1 MHLPTDNAFNEPCKP
16 GPVRLRIRV
25 AGIIVQDEKLLVTG
39 YSINAHRFFSLPG
52 GGQEYG
58 ETAEQALRR
67 ELDEETALKLED
79 CELAYVAETFF
90 PDPFDA
96 EPLHLIGLYFRAK
109 VSGESRL
116 GFVSPDSPEAS
127 IMDELR
133 WVSRKELKQLPL
145 YPEGLSAVLEADWQ
159 SCSPAHYLRLP
170 ATENRISEQITG
182 RKPWRNGKIRPRA
195 AGILFDEQGRLLIM
209 EGSQH
214 LALPGGGVEADELIP
229 AALVREIEEECGLIV
244 ETERLLF
251 VNDNRFRDPTFFGD
265 MPVHELGFYWTAKVV
280 GGRYD
285 PTPRLER
292 AEYGEDTIRLIWMT
306 IDEIAAGNFYPR
318 WLLPRL
324 QELAAGKRPEGTLY
338 SNNGFTESQ

>member
-1 MHLPTDNAFNEPCKP
+1 MHLPTNNAFNKPCKP

-25 AGIIVQDEKLLVTG
+25 AGIVIRNDKLLVTG
-39 YSINAHRFFSLPG
+39 YSINGRRFFSLPG

-58 ETAEQALRR
+58 ETAEQALHR
-67 ELDEETALKLED
+67 ELDEETALKLES

-96 EPLHLIGLYFRAK
+96 EPLHLIGLYFRTK
-109 VSGESRL
+109 SSGEARL

-133 WVSRKELKQLPL
+133 WVSRKELKQIPL
-145 YPEGLSAVLEADWQ
+145 YPEGLASILESDWQ
-159 SCSPAHYLRLP
+159 TKQPARYLRLP
-170 ATENRISEQITG
+170 ATENRIGEFITG

-195 AGILFDEQGRLLIM
+195 TGIIFDEQGRLLVM

-229 AALVREIEEECGLIV
+229 DALVREIKEECGLIV
-244 ETERLLF
+244 KPEQLLF
-251 VNDNRFRDPTFFGD
+251 VNDNRFHDPTFFGD
-265 MPVHELGFYWTAKVV
+265 TAVHELGFYWSAQVV
-280 GGRYD
+280 EGEYD
-285 PTPRLER
+285 PAPRLEQ

-324 QELAAGKRPEGTLY
+324 RKLTADKQQPSIIY
-338 SNNGFTESQ
+338 SSNGFG